1 MFRILVKGISSFVSG
16 GWFALIGACG
26 AFLGESGANVIK
38 NAADYVWF
46 DAENGYLKDN
56 PGKEDESVI
65 KRLWEV
71 MK

>member
-1 MFRILVKGISSFVSG
+1 MFKILVKGVSSFVSG

-26 AFLGESGANVIK
+26 AFVGEAGANVIK
-38 NAADYVWF
+38 NVADYVWF
-46 DAENGYLKDN
+46 DAENGYFKDN